1 MEFSTVRRIICIC
14 LTSTQLGARPV
25 TTLYMSANRHRSG
38 GHRKEREA
46 RMLVRH
52 ASPPRKGTELSRLR
66 DVKTCEIDKGWDYLS
81 RWIARGPGGGRL
93 SWTNWGRGTHL
104 EGDAEP
110 ND

>member
-1 MEFSTVRRIICIC
+1 M
-14 LTSTQLGARPV
+14 
-25 TTLYMSANRHRSG
+25 TLYMSANGHRSG

-52 ASPPRKGTELSRLR
+52 AGKGTELSRLR

-93 SWTNWGRGTHL
+93 SRTNRGRGTHL